1 MGKRDYG
8 RREPKKNKRGAKKPS
23 VSSEFE
29 PPIEV
34 EVIKKKRKT
43 NTEDY
48 EE

>member
-1 MGKRDYG
+1 MTTVGQLVDRTFRQYL
-8 RREPKKNKRGAKKPS
+8 
-23 VSSEFE
+23 E